1 MFKKLFAIP
10 FIGLLLITTYQP
22 AQAQI
27 EGANHVV
34 VLGVDGLSPLGIQ
47 RATTPSFN
55 KVIAEGAFS
64 MHARAVLGTSSSQN
78 WASMIM
84 GAGPEQHGITSNGWE
99 RDNYSIEPTT
109 RGIGEIFPTIFS
121 LVRQQRPGDK
131 TAAFYDWGGF
141 GRLFE
146 KKAVDRDV
154 DGDGPENTMEQAIV
168 HLKESQPTF
177 LFIHLDHVDHAL
189 HTYGIG
195 SNEYYDAVEL
205 TDTLLGQLLDAFVTP
220 GLADETVLLISS
232 DHGGNGTRHGGES
245 MGEMEI
251 PWIAWGPGV
260 KVNYQLSDPINTYD
274 TAATSAFILGLDQPY
289 HWIARPVLSAFEG
302 YENQAKAPAFPP
314 FIPSPRLHPEWGL
327 VEDIGSLTLS
337 VDHDG
342 TRMYYTLDG
351 SAPDKNATPY
361 TGPIDLEGPALVKA
375 IALDDRGGESVIATS
390 QYLSKRN
397 GLTTGYVEG
406 DFEKIPDFSSFED
419 IVQGEAGYF
428 ALSEVSTRED
438 HYALFLEGYIQIDT
452 PGKYTFGILSDDGSK
467 LHLKGAL
474 LINNDGAGG
483 ARERTA
489 TVTLDAGMHAIRA
502 EYFET
507 YGDEAFTVTYAGPG
521 IEKQPIPA
529 SRLFKTTE

>member
-55 KVIAEGAFS
+55 KVFAEGAFS
-64 MHARAVLGTSSSQN
+64 IHARAVLGTSSSQN

-121 LVRQQRPGDK
+121 LVRQQRPGEL
-131 TAAFYDWGGF
+131 TASFYDWGGF

-146 KKAVDRDV
+146 KEAVDMDV
-154 DGDGPENTMEQAIV
+154 DGDGPENTMEQAIAY
-168 HLKESQPTF
+168 LKDSQPTF

-189 HTYGIG
+189 HTYAIG
-195 SNEYYDAVEL
+195 SNEYYEAVEV
-205 TDTLLGQLLDAFVTP
+205 TDRLLGDLLAALETP
-220 GLADETVLLISS
+220 GLANETVLLISA
-232 DHGGNGTRHGGES
+232 DHGGDGTRHGGES
-245 MGEMEI
+245 MGELQI
-251 PWIAWGPGV
+251 PWIAWGTGV
-260 KVNYQLSDPINTYD
+260 KPNYQLSDPIDTYD
-274 TAATSAFILGLDQPY
+274 TAATAAFILGLDPPY
-289 HWIARPVLSAFEG
+289 HWIARPVVSAFEG

-314 FIPSPRLHPEWGL
+314 FVPLPRLHPEWGM
-327 VEDIGSLTLS
+327 VEDIPALS
-337 VDHDG
+337 VTIDHAQA
-342 TRMYYTLDG
+342 RMYYTLDG
-351 SAPDKNATPY
+351 SIPDQNAMPY
-361 TGPIDLEGPALVKA
+361 DGPIRLDGPATV
-375 IALDDRGGESVIATS
+375 RVIAFDDEGGQSGISTS
-390 QYLSKRN
+390 EYLSKRN
-397 GLTTGYVEG
+397 GLVSGYVEG
-406 DFEKIPDFSSFED
+406 DFEKIPDFSAYDNVTE
-419 IVQGEAGYF
+419 GEAGYF

-438 HYALFLEGYIQIDT
+438 HYALFLEGYIHIDT
-452 PGKYTFGILSDDGSK
+452 PGEYTFGILSDDGSK
-467 LHLKGAL
+467 LYLEGSL
-474 LINNDGAGG
+474 LIDNDGAGG
-483 ARERTA
+483 AREKTA
-489 TVTLDAGMHAIRA
+489 SVTLDAGMHAIRA

-507 YGDEAFTVTYAGPG
+507 YGDEAFTVTYSGPG
-521 IEKQPIPA
+521 IAKQPIPA